1 MAWVRKDTYT
11 SGTEQ
16 RVQRLDAHT
25 HRIHSQLTEHKGAK
39 NVQLVGTVS
48 STDGVGKLDS
58 HMQKR
63 ETRPPSDAVTKTNPK
78 LDHHLTPCTKINP
91 KTRPLS
97 DPITKIN
104 PKLDH
109 HLTPCTKINPKLDH
123 YLTPSP
129 KSTQKLDHCL
139 IPCTKINP
147 KWIED
152 SHVKTWNYKIPRGKH
167 ISQPPWHWSWQ

>member
-1 MAWVRKDTYT
+1 MAWARKDTYT

-63 ETRPPSDAVTKTNPK
+63 ETRPPSDAVTK
-78 LDHHLTPCTKINP
+78 
-91 KTRPLS
+91 
-97 DPITKIN
+97 IN

-152 SHVKTWNYKIPRGKH
+152 SHVKT
-167 ISQPPWHWSWQ
+167 